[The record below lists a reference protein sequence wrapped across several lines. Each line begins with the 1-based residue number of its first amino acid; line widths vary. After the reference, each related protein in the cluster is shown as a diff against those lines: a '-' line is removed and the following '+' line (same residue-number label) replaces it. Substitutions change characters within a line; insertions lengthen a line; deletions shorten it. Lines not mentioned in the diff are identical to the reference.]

1 MTRGSRAFL
10 LIYRLV
16 SRTSASM
23 ALTISRRG
31 SSYSSLPK
39 AGPPGKSS
47 NNQVQEKT
55 KKLRVKRQ
63 VKIFF
68 PLAFLLSLI
77 YYIII
82 RKPFPA
88 SVMSERRSDKPA

>member
-1 MTRGSRAFL
+1 
-10 LIYRLV
+10 
-16 SRTSASM
+16 M

-31 SSYSSLPK
+31 TAYSSLPK
-39 AGPPGKSS
+39 AWPPGKSS
-47 NNQVQEKT
+47 NNQVKKKT
-55 KKLRVKRQ
+55 KKLRVTGQ

-77 YYIII
+77 YYSII

-88 SVMSERRSDKPA
+88 SVMSEKKNKKPA